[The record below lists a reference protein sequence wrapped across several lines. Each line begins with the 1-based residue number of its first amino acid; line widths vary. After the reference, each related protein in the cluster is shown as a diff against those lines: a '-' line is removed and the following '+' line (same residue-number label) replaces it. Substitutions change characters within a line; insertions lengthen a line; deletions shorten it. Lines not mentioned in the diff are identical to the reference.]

1 MHLAY
6 VRDAFSHFDSCTADI
21 ERAIN
26 DLDALLYV
34 YADDSKPATEER
46 LGDLR
51 DILRDILWDGAKFAF
66 LLFSQPYFW
75 QFDWQSETADH
86 LSESP
91 VVFPSLLRVMDEDGK
106 RFAEPVVLGKKG
118 YLKDE

>member
-1 MHLAY
+1 MHSAY
-6 VRDAFSHFDSCTADI
+6 VRDAFSHFDSCTVDI

-26 DLDALLYV
+26 DLDPLLHV

-51 DILRDILWDGAKFAF
+51 DILRDGAKFAF

-75 QFDWQSETADH
+75 QFDW
-86 LSESP
+86 
-91 VVFPSLLRVMDEDGK
+91 
-106 RFAEPVVLGKKG
+106 
-118 YLKDE
+118 

>member
-1 MHLAY
+1 MHSAY
-6 VRDAFSHFDSCTADI
+6 VRDAFSHFNSCTVNI

-26 DLDALLYV
+26 DLDPLLHV
-34 YADDSKPATEER
+34 YANDSKPATEER

-51 DILRDILWDGAKFAF
+51 DILRDGAKFAF

-75 QFDWQSETADH
+75 QLDWQSEAADH
-86 LSESP
+86 LSENP
-91 VVFPSLLRVMDEDGK
+91 VMFPSLLRVMDGDGK

-118 YLKDE
+118 FFKDE